1 MTSSSGR
8 NAALLL
14 SSLLATW
21 GCGTFNAARPLAP
34 GEHAVGATLGGPL
47 ITLGAPLPIPS
58 LVVEGRHGLQPL
70 ANRPFD
76 LHYGLNATAAGF
88 GIAQGH
94 VGAAWQLT
102 DAKGG
107 VPALT
112 VANRVFLADN
122 HLASNKAETAERHF
136 WPSTS
141 RISWRAGTAAVAWL
155 HRAEPAHGLRYPGL
169 HLAPVLGVRSPLGA
183 PEPGACSSRPATTGS
198 TTPPPRTRF
207 RGSPSVR
214 VRWGSTWA
222 FRPAGG
228 SHDASSCRGA
238 AHRASHGLFAA

>member
-8 NAALLL
+8 TAALLF
-14 SSLLATW
+14 SSLLATS

-122 HLASNKAETAERHF
+122 HLAANKAETAERHF
-136 WPSTS
+136 WALDQLDLLA
-141 RISWRAGTAAVAWL
+141 SWDSGRWL
-155 HRAEPAHGLRYPGL
+155 GYTGLSQLTDFRYPGL
-169 HLAPVLGVRSPLGA
+169 HLAPVLGGQVSLGSA
-183 PEPGACSSRPATTGS
+183 RAWSLQLETRYYGVNDTASSNAVPWVTLGPGALGVNLGVQA
-198 TTPPPRTRF
+198 
-207 RGSPSVR
+207 
-214 VRWGSTWA
+214 RWGE
-222 FRPAGG
+222 P
-228 SHDASSCRGA
+228 
-238 AHRASHGLFAA
+238 

>member
-136 WPSTS
+136 WALDQLDLLA
-141 RISWRAGTAAVAWL
+141 SWDSGRWL
-155 HRAEPAHGLRYPGL
+155 GYTGLSQLTDFRYPGL
-169 HLAPVLGVRSPLGA
+169 HLAPVLGGQVSLGGARSWSLQLETRYYGVNDTASSNAVPWVTLG
-183 PEPGACSSRPATTGS
+183 PGALGVNLGVQA
-198 TTPPPRTRF
+198 
-207 RGSPSVR
+207 
-214 VRWGSTWA
+214 RWGE
-222 FRPAGG
+222 P
-228 SHDASSCRGA
+228 
-238 AHRASHGLFAA
+238 